1 MSNSVEFLTV
11 LDRGGSRF
19 IRAKPR
25 SGSPPKTAGKGA
37 KKIIVREIY
46 ISRTITGFGSWV
58 WKYLHNGSRISLS
71 LREPGKEICP

>member
-19 IRAKPR
+19 IRAKPG

-37 KKIIVREIY
+37 KKVIVREIY
-46 ISRTITGFGSWV
+46 ISRTITGFGS
-58 WKYLHNGSRISLS
+58 
-71 LREPGKEICP
+71 